1 MAIGGNLLF
10 IVIGVIAVLAII
22 GYLIWDRGRI
32 KKITAL
38 HETALNRR
46 MYELAIL
53 KELGDRVGYSLD
65 VHQIIDIITGSL
77 HQFIEYSVVSYM
89 LLAPEK
95 VIFKL
100 HLERSV
106 SRAFIDDLRTR
117 MLGSLS
123 ALLDREFKKD
133 QVEEVISGAILVPEV
148 DDPIRSFFNIPL
160 VIGEKVVGV
169 LTISHTKAGLYK
181 EEEMT
186 ILYKIVGQASQAV
199 TRLQD
204 VVKTEQEK
212 LNAMVESMA
221 DGVVMTDTDYRI
233 VVVNP
238 AAKIMIGAP
247 DKKEI
252 SIFDFIDNLGGKFDI
267 RGQLEESV
275 KLRKPHLADRIL
287 LNDKFFQIFVF
298 PVLSKTKL
306 REGEVLGGVV
316 IFHDITHEIELEKVR
331 QEFTSM
337 VVHELRSPL
346 DGIKKIAEAILGKE
360 VKRDSSSFEEY
371 LQMIHQ
377 NSSNMLNL
385 INDILDLAKLEAGK
399 FEVHPV
405 ATDIKE
411 VIEKRV
417 AFYKFLADDKK
428 LKLSAVVDKT
438 LPLEIMVDPEAI
450 KQSLDN
456 FISNALKFTEKG
468 EVTVAAF
475 VHNLDKNITEE
486 IKSLGTNFPTAFP
499 GTLKIKA
506 PVLVIAVA
514 DNGVGVS
521 PEGLGQLFSK
531 FKQLSSKAMPMGK
544 RGSGL
549 GLAITKGLI
558 EAHGGEVGA
567 VSTSGVGSVFYF
579 VIPLLLPTKS

>member
-1 MAIGGNLLF
+1 MQTGSLLSSMLL
-10 IVIGVIAVLAII
+10 IVTVIAIV
-22 GYLIWDRGRI
+22 YLIWERI
-32 KKITAL
+32 RIIKINAV
-38 HETALNRR
+38 HETALNRK

-106 SRAFIDDLRTR
+106 SRAFIDDLRGR

-123 ALLDREFKKD
+123 ALLDKEFKKE

-160 VIGEKVVGV
+160 VIADKVVGV
-169 LTISHTKAGLYK
+169 LTIAHTKVGLYK

-204 VVKTEQEK
+204 VVKTEQGK

-221 DGVVMTDTDYRI
+221 DGVVMTDIDYRVAVI
-233 VVVNP
+233 NP
-238 AAKIMIGAP
+238 SAKIVIGAQ
-247 DKKEI
+247 DKKEVT
-252 SIFDFIDNLGGKFDI
+252 IFDFIDSLSGKFDI
-267 RGQLEESV
+267 RGRLEESV
-275 KLRKPHLADRIL
+275 KLKKTYVAEKVL

-298 PVLSKTKL
+298 PVLSNAKL

-316 IFHDITHEIELEKVR
+316 IFHDITHEIALEKVR
-331 QEFTSM
+331 QEFTGM

-346 DGIKKIAEAILGKE
+346 DGIKKIAEVLKSKTI
-360 VKRDSSSFEEY
+360 KRDSQSFEEY
-371 LQMIHQ
+371 LTMIYQ

-385 INDILDLAKLEAGK
+385 VNDILDLAKLEAGK
-399 FEVHPV
+399 FEVHPKLIDV
-405 ATDIKE
+405 KE
-411 VIEKRV
+411 VIEGRV
-417 AFYKFLADDKK
+417 DFYRLLAEDKK
-428 LKLSAVVDKT
+428 IKFTSVIDKM
-438 LPLEIMVDPEAI
+438 LPEKIVADGEAI

-456 FISNALKFTEKG
+456 FISNALKFTDHG
-468 EVTVAAF
+468 EVRISAF
-475 VHNLDKNITEE
+475 VHNSGKKVSYEVSAVGAKLTVALPEE
-486 IKSLGTNFPTAFP
+486 IKLEGQSL
-499 GTLKIKA
+499 
-506 PVLVIAVA
+506 VVAVS
-514 DNGVGVS
+514 DTGVGIS
-521 PEGLGQLFSK
+521 EEGLGQLFSK
-531 FKQLSSKAMPMGK
+531 FKQLNAGK
-544 RGSGL
+544 SPSVKKGTGL

-558 EAHGGEVGA
+558 EAHKGVVGA
-567 VSTSGVGSVFYF
+567 VSNIGIGSVFYF
-579 VIPLLLPTKS
+579 VIPLEKVAQ

>member
-1 MAIGGNLLF
+1 MQTGSLLSSMLL
-10 IVIGVIAVLAII
+10 IVTVIAIV
-22 GYLIWDRGRI
+22 YLIWERI
-32 KKITAL
+32 RIIKINAV
-38 HETALNRR
+38 HETALNRK

-106 SRAFIDDLRTR
+106 SRAFIDDLRGR

-123 ALLDREFKKD
+123 ALLDKEFKKE

-160 VIGEKVVGV
+160 VIADKVVGV
-169 LTISHTKAGLYK
+169 LTIAHTKVGLYK

-204 VVKTEQEK
+204 VVKTEQGK

-221 DGVVMTDTDYRI
+221 DGVVMTDIDYRVAVI
-233 VVVNP
+233 NP
-238 AAKIMIGAP
+238 SAKIVIGAQ
-247 DKKEI
+247 DKKEVT
-252 SIFDFIDNLGGKFDI
+252 IFDFIDSLGGKFDI
-267 RGQLEESV
+267 RGRLEESV
-275 KLRKPHLADRIL
+275 KLKKTYVAEKVL

-298 PVLSKTKL
+298 PVLSNAKL

-316 IFHDITHEIELEKVR
+316 IFHDITHEIALEKVR
-331 QEFTSM
+331 QEFTGM

-346 DGIKKIAEAILGKE
+346 DGIKKIAEVLKSKTI
-360 VKRDSSSFEEY
+360 KRDSQSFEEY
-371 LQMIHQ
+371 LTMIYQ

-385 INDILDLAKLEAGK
+385 VNDILDLAKLEAGK
-399 FEVHPV
+399 FEVHPKLIDV
-405 ATDIKE
+405 KE
-411 VIEKRV
+411 VIEGRV
-417 AFYKFLADDKK
+417 DFYKLLAEDKK
-428 LKLSAVVDKT
+428 IKFTSVIDKM
-438 LPLEIMVDPEAI
+438 LPEKIVADGEAI

-456 FISNALKFTEKG
+456 FISNALKFTDHG
-468 EVTVAAF
+468 EVRISAF
-475 VHNLDKNITEE
+475 VHNSGKKVSYEVSAVGAKLTVALPEE
-486 IKSLGTNFPTAFP
+486 IKLEGQSL
-499 GTLKIKA
+499 
-506 PVLVIAVA
+506 VVAVS
-514 DNGVGVS
+514 DTGVGIS
-521 PEGLGQLFSK
+521 EEGLGQLFSK
-531 FKQLSSKAMPMGK
+531 FKQLNAGK
-544 RGSGL
+544 SPSVKKGTGL

-558 EAHGGEVGA
+558 EAHKGVVGA
-567 VSTSGVGSVFYF
+567 VSNIGIGSVFYF
-579 VIPLLLPTKS
+579 VIPLEKVAQ